1 MKLLLS
7 EILQKVS
14 NAKTKAQKIKLLQEH
29 NSAALRSILIA
40 SYDSSA
46 ECLLPEGD
54 VPYTPNEAPKG
65 IEHTYLDREFRQ
77 LRLFY
82 RGGGSQLTPLRREA
96 LFIQLLEGLHAE
108 EAEVV
113 CLAKDK
119 CLNKKYRITKQVVEE
134 AFPQIVWGKRS

>member
-54 VPYTPNEAPKG
+54 VPYKENEVPVG
-65 IEHTYLDREFRQ
+65 TDHT
-77 LRLFY
+77 
-82 RGGGSQLTPLRREA
+82 SLRREYKH
-96 LFIQLLEGLHAE
+96 LYNFVRGGNDGISSLRRETMFIQMLEGLHPE
-108 EAEVV
+108 EAKIL
-113 CLAKDK
+113 CLVKDK
-119 CLNKKYRITKQVVEE
+119 LLQTKYKISYDMVKDAYPDIQ
-134 AFPQIVWGKRS
+134 WGGRS